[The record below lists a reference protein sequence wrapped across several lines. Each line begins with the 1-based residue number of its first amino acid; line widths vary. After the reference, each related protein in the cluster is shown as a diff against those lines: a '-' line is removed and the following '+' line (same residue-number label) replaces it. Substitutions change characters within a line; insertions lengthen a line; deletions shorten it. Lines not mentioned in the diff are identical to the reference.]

1 MIFDVM
7 MIMKDQKQIMK
18 TNDRKT
24 KLFKDCAKGVF
35 VIVFRLCEVVTQFFR
50 QSSLLHSINHVLASF
65 AALQIEYD
73 LPSFNFQRNPSRE
86 LKPISRN
93 SI

>member
-35 VIVFRLCEVVTQFFR
+35 VIVFRLCKVVTQFF
-50 QSSLLHSINHVLASF
+50 SSVIVIA
-65 AALQIEYD
+65 
-73 LPSFNFQRNPSRE
+73 
-86 LKPISRN
+86 
-93 SI
+93 